1 MYKIVIFIL
10 LIACCSC
17 NEERIEPDPGPP
29 STEYYPLAVGNSWVY
44 QVDSIILVPVTG
56 GTRYDT
62 SRLQARETLVDTL
75 RDQAGQLWYRGLREE
90 RIDASQS
97 WSPAQTFA
105 VRVDGQGVYRQ
116 EDNLEFLRLA
126 FPLGLNRRWDGH
138 VAFDEFRPIAVGPEL
153 LDVYAGWDYRVI
165 AVDEAFTL
173 STGRSF
179 DETLLVEQAMVDNL
193 IDFRRSFARYAKGV
207 GPIETFVDAR
217 HTQCQVCCNGDTG
230 SCLDLDWDTKSEK
243 GYIVSQVLQ

>member
-1 MYKIVIFIL
+1 MTFL
-10 LIACCSC
+10 FAC
-17 NEERIEPDPGPP
+17 NEERIDPDPGPP
-29 STEYYPLAVGNSWVY
+29 GTDYYPLAVGNSWTY

-75 RDQAGQLWYRGLREE
+75 RDQASRLWYRGLREE
-90 RIDASQS
+90 RADASQE
-97 WSPAQTFA
+97 WMPVQTFA
-105 VRVDGQGVYRQ
+105 VRADAQGVYRQ

-126 FPLGLNRRWDGH
+126 FPLDLNRRWDGH

-153 LDVYAGWDYRVI
+153 LDVYAGWDYRI
-165 AVDEAFTL
+165 TELDQPFTL
-173 STGRSF
+173 PTGRSF
-179 DETLLVEQAMVDNL
+179 DETLLVDQAMVDNL

-207 GPIETFVDAR
+207 GPVQTFLDAR

-230 SCLDLDWDTKSEK
+230 SCLDLSWDVKSEK
-243 GYIVSQVLQ
+243 GYIVSQVLL